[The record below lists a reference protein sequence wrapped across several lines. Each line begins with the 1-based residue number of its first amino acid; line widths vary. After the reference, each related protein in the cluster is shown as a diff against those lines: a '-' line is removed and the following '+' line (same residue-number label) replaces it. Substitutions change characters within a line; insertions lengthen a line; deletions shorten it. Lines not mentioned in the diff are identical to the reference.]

1 MSDPTIYK
9 AQRMDLKRRTPTPAV
24 LLIGAGA
31 VLLALNLFN
40 VSLSALIWPLIVFA
54 LPGVLL
60 MWPARN
66 ATGEPIS
73 PWAYLAVPGA
83 FLVTWGVLAFA
94 MFLTGHWEA
103 MAYMWPLLPAGAVAG
118 LMYAKRYDSKS
129 SVHRRGEAFLRAM
142 VALALGFALVF
153 ELLIFRSFGP
163 WWPLALIGFG
173 IVLFVRHQRSVH

>member
-9 AQRMDLKRRTPTPAV
+9 AQRLDLKRRAPTPAV
-24 LLIGAGA
+24 LLIGTGV
-31 VLLALNLFN
+31 VLLALNLLN
-40 VSLSALIWPLIVFA
+40 ISLSALFWPLIVFA

-60 MWPARN
+60 TWPARN

-73 PWAYLAVPGA
+73 PLAYLAVPGA
-83 FLVTWGVLAFA
+83 FMIAWGVLFFG
-94 MFLTGHWEA
+94 MNLTWHWEA
-103 MAYMWPLLPAGAVAG
+103 LAYTWPLLPAAAVAG
-118 LMYAKRYDSKS
+118 LMYAKRYDRKS

-173 IVLFVRHQRSVH
+173 IVLFVRHQRSVN